1 MSSSEE
7 EGSYPYDI
15 DDSDGEIGDVQFD
28 EDIIEGDSPEG
39 DDLGS
44 VNLEEAEGDLENIT
58 LHVPVE
64 SDLAKRKKQEQ
75 LDVSIDEKFGIKD
88 VMERGIFPPPITKI
102 IEVVDDIRSA
112 DVPGEITISQD
123 GQLLRSYLAYEGFLN
138 DSIEAYDNAILKG
151 LPANLQSR
159 EIKLPNG
166 NVIRFLKLYYTR
178 PSEDELNPLIAREQN
193 MTYDAEISADMA
205 EFDENGNI
213 LPGDDHMKRVRLG
226 RLPIMLGSVLDVNRG
241 KTATERSQAGECIS
255 DPQGYF
261 IIGGNEYLILLR
273 DQLRFNRIFTTGKK
287 DSIRCNMT
295 CKTKIGTILVD
306 LYNENKGTNN
316 LKNTIMIGLQFLRQE
331 LINVY
336 IVYYLLGVED
346 PNVILN
352 MILLHIKPKNKAKVR
367 SRLAM
372 TMVDF
377 MGLDPDS
384 STQIGM
390 GAVLTIAKIL
400 NESVELV
407 KEGEVDIGST
417 LVYQELKDKYIRNIK
432 QYLFPQIPA
441 TDVTNKLH
449 MLSIMIGRYTE
460 TLLGL
465 RTIDN
470 RDSWSNKRILSAGPR
485 IFQLFGRCIQKVI
498 SKMHGYKGI
507 LTTMGSSKDKSRS
520 SYFREVSGKFIDS
533 ITDDFRSSFTTK
545 WGCRGSDKRDEG
557 VTELVSRLSI
567 LDIYSHS
574 TQIKTKTDTK
584 TKNTKVREI
593 DMTQTGYVDAVYSP
607 EGGNCGIVKA
617 KSVTCWISIDRGID
631 DTLSFL
637 NGSTDKDRLIHNEY
651 SVGSNICILNGRLL
665 GWCSG
670 RDLRDK
676 LVARRRRG
684 IHKDIM
690 VVLDPDGILWIDSG
704 DQRPTRPLLVVN
716 EETGHLVIDEK
727 DLWGK
732 DFGDLLSEGAIEYI
746 DAWEQ
751 EYSLLY
757 QRIDDI
763 VAKQNEMLVILDD
776 IDFARV
782 QLESLTGTRR
792 NVSIG
797 DKLLEDI
804 KVGQTSIDDRH
815 NFEKQRIRRE
825 IETSKYKL
833 TQLEGIAKSYTS
845 DVVDIMIEE
854 TIQQRHQ
861 ELEEGWIEIATLRK
875 GFDER
880 VGRMTVM
887 AEEIGEMPLSSQKLE
902 KSREFEEIKRIY
914 EADAEIFTR
923 YRSFMERPDKNE
935 IIQRESHDH
944 VNNII
949 VQSQHNVEEKKR
961 EIAMLYERYG
971 SFETVDE
978 NPIIEP
984 DQSMTED
991 EAEDQLQ
998 NATRA
1003 LRRLYARGTYT
1014 HCELDPNAILGIAA
1028 SIIPLSNHN
1037 QAPRNT
1043 YQCLVAGTG
1052 ILRPNGKST
1061 PIEELRNG
1069 DEVITVDPNTHRKSI
1084 TKIKNHFEIESGANG
1099 KKVLEIE
1106 TYSGRKIQATSDH
1119 QFLTFNGWVDA
1130 GDLDTS
1136 IHHLVISPTF
1146 KDNCILEVIRSIKTV
1161 DHCMVYD
1168 FETES
1173 DNHSFI
1179 ADGFVTHNCNMGRQS
1194 LGIYNSAHTYRFDT
1208 TAKLLQYPSRPLF
1221 ETQMY
1226 DILGLNNLP
1235 AGNMVIL
1242 AIATYD
1248 GNNQEDALVFKKGAI
1263 ERGLF
1268 MMTVYHSI
1276 TTTYR
1281 PSGHIRKSQARE
1293 ILGIPDANVRRNVPG
1308 IYHALGPD
1316 GIAQIDSKIKAG
1328 DCLVGKTRL
1337 IDGKAEDASTYATMD
1352 QTGTVDRIMHSGKN
1366 HIIKIKVR
1374 QLRTPQKGDKFAS
1387 RHAQKSTIGMIVN
1400 DEDMPFTRN
1409 GMSPDLIMNPHA
1421 IPSRMTLGQILEIV
1435 TSKHG
1440 ALAGERVNATSYNNF
1455 DVDEFRRSL
1464 SQYGF
1469 NSDGY
1474 ETMIDGR
1481 TGKEFKAQIFIGPC
1495 YYQALKH
1502 NVEDKIQSRSVGS
1515 IDAMTRQP
1523 VGGRVRKG
1531 GQRLGE
1537 MEQDAIISHGAG
1549 AIINERFCISSDAY
1563 KSVYCATCGTA
1574 AVSSIDRKKYSCRSC
1589 QSNNFGT
1596 CTVPHPFR
1604 SLGNLLGGANIKMT
1618 VGLQEKSEG

>member
-1 MSSSEE
+1 MIVFTSSMSSPEG
-7 EGSYPYDI
+7 EGSDPYI
-15 DDSDGEIGDVQFD
+15 DNSDEEIGGVQFD
-28 EDIIEGDSPEG
+28 GDMIEGDSPGG

-44 VNLEEAEGDLENIT
+44 GESEEADGDLVDIT
-58 LHVPVE
+58 L
-64 SDLAKRKKQEQ
+64 QGQ
-75 LDVSIDEKFGIKD
+75 LDVSIDDTKFNIKD
-88 VMERGIFPPPITKI
+88 VMERGIFPPPISKI
-102 IEVVDDIRSA
+102 VEAVDDIRSA

-166 NVIRFLKLYYTR
+166 NVIRFLKLYYNR

-193 MTYDAEISADMA
+193 LTYDAEIRADMA
-205 EFDENGNI
+205 EFDEQGNI
-213 LPGDDHMKRVRLG
+213 IEGDDHITRIRLG

-273 DQLRFNRIFTTGKK
+273 DQLRFNRIFTTGKEG
-287 DSIRCNMT
+287 SIRCNMT

-306 LYNENKGTNN
+306 LYNEDKGTNN
-316 LKNTIMIGLQFLRQE
+316 IKNTIMIGLQFLRKE

-346 PNVILN
+346 PKVILD
-352 MILLHIKPKNKAKVR
+352 MILFHIKPNNKSKVR

-390 GAVLTIAKIL
+390 GAVLTISKIL

-407 KEGEVDIGST
+407 KEGDGGIGSA
-417 LVYQELKDKYIRNIK
+417 LVYQELKDKYIQNIK
-432 QYLFPQIPA
+432 QHLFPQIPA
-441 TDVTNKLH
+441 NDITNKLH
-449 MLSIMIGRYTE
+449 MLSIMVGRYTE

-465 RTIDN
+465 RSIDN

-498 SKMHGYKGI
+498 SKLYGYKGI
-507 LTTMGSSKDKSRS
+507 LTTMASSKDKSRS
-520 SYFREVSGKFIDS
+520 SYFREVSNRFLDS

-557 VTELVSRLSI
+557 VTEIVSRLSI

-584 TKNTKVREI
+584 TKNTKVREVE
-593 DMTQTGYVDAVYSP
+593 MTQTGYVDVVYSP

-617 KSVTCWISIDRGID
+617 KSVTCWISVDRGID

-637 NGSTDKDRLIHNEY
+637 HGSTDKDRLVHNEY

-670 RDLRDK
+670 QYLRDK
-676 LVARRRRG
+676 LIARRRRG

-690 VVLDPDGILWIDSG
+690 IVLDPDGILWIDTG

-716 EETGHLVIDEK
+716 PETGHLVIDEK
-727 DLWGK
+727 NLWGK
-732 DFGDLLSEGAIEYI
+732 DFGDLVSEGAVEYI

-757 QRIDDI
+757 QRIDDV
-763 VAKQNEMLVILDD
+763 VAQQTEMLSILDD
-776 IDFARV
+776 IDSARV
-782 QLESLTGTRR
+782 QLETLTGTRQD
-792 NVSIG
+792 VSIG
-797 DKLLEDI
+797 DKFLEDI
-804 KVGQTSIDDRH
+804 KVGQTSIDYRR

-825 IETSKYKL
+825 IDTSRYKL
-833 TQLEGIAKSYTS
+833 EQLEGVAKSYTN
-845 DVVDIMIEE
+845 DVVDRMVEE
-854 TIQQRHQ
+854 TIKQRNL
-861 ELEEGWIEIATLRK
+861 ELEEEGIEITTLRE
-875 GFDER
+875 GFEER
-880 VGRMTVM
+880 VSRMTVI
-887 AEEIGEMPLSSQKLE
+887 AGKIKAMPLSGQRLE
-902 KSREFEEIKRIY
+902 ETKEFEEIKRVY
-914 EADAEIFTR
+914 EADVEIFTK
-923 YRSFMERPDKNE
+923 YQAFIQNPDKNE
-935 IIQRESHDH
+935 IIKRKSIDH
-944 VNNII
+944 VNTIV
-949 VQSQHNVEEKKR
+949 VQSQRNVEEKRR
-961 EIAMLYERYG
+961 EIYVLSERYG
-971 SFETVDE
+971 SLETVYE
-978 NPIIEP
+978 NTLIEP
-984 DQSMTED
+984 IQSMSED
-991 EAEDQLQ
+991 EAKDQLQ

-1014 HCELDPNAILGIAA
+1014 HCELDPNAILGVAA

-1043 YQCLVAGTG
+1043 YQCLVGTTG
-1052 ILRPNGKST
+1052 ILRQNGKST
-1061 PIEELRNG
+1061 PIEELKDG
-1069 DEVITVDPNTHRKSI
+1069 DEVVTVDPKTYHKSI
-1084 TKIKNHFEIESGANG
+1084 TKIKNHFRIESGTNG

-1106 TYSGRKIQATSDH
+1106 TYSGKKIQATSDH

-1136 IHHLVISPTF
+1136 IHRLFFSPTIES
-1146 KDNCILEVIRSIKTV
+1146 DCIPEVIRLIKTV

-1226 DILGLNNLP
+1226 DILGLNNMP

-1242 AIATYD
+1242 ALATYD
-1248 GNNQEDALVFKKGAI
+1248 GYNQEDALIFKKGAI

-1268 MMTVYHSI
+1268 MSTVYHSI

-1281 PSGHIRKSQARE
+1281 PSGHIRKRQARE
-1293 ILGIPDANVRRNVPG
+1293 VLGIPDTNVRRNHPG

-1316 GIAQIDSKIKAG
+1316 GIARIDSTIKAG

-1352 QTGTVDRIMHSGKN
+1352 QIGTVDRIMHSGKN
-1366 HIIKIKVR
+1366 HIIKIKIR
-1374 QLRTPQKGDKFAS
+1374 QLRTPQRGDKFAS
-1387 RHAQKSTIGMIVN
+1387 RHAQKSTIGRIVN
-1400 DEDMPFTRN
+1400 DADMPFTRS

-1421 IPSRMTLGQILEIV
+1421 IPSRMTLGQIIEII
-1435 TSKHG
+1435 TSKHA

-1455 DVDEFRRSL
+1455 DVGEFRRSL
-1464 SQYGF
+1464 SKYGF

-1481 TGKEFKAQIFIGPC
+1481 TGKEFKSQIFIGPC

-1502 NVEDKIQSRSVGS
+1502 QVSDKISSRSVGS

-1523 VGGRVRKG
+1523 VGGRTRG
-1531 GQRLGE
+1531 GAQRMGE
-1537 MEQDAIISHGAG
+1537 MEQDATISHGAG

-1563 KSVYCATCGTA
+1563 KSVYCATCGTP
-1574 AVSSIDRKKYSCRSC
+1574 AVSSLDRKKYSCRTC
-1589 QSNNFGT
+1589 EGGNFGT

-1604 SLGNLLGGANIKMT
+1604 SLGNLLGGANIQMT
-1618 VGLQEKSEG
+1618 VGLEEKSEG